1 MIVDV
6 EKYIIFGCQQDLDIF
21 FSLAQRAGFIEFLGG
36 TRKKTLQLPSLAK
49 TFFSAIKISKH
60 YVIHP
65 QEAPNTNLSISQVAE
80 KIVSQKNEQEVL
92 LEQERLILLE
102 ISRIAIFGDFSRQE
116 LNHLEKDSNRVFQF
130 FCMKS
135 DLYSE
140 FSLPSEVIHVGTDY
154 DLDYFVAINQEPKQY
169 PKMIEIIIE
178 KPLGELK
185 DDLKNIR
192 EEIAKLELS
201 IRLFANYLPL
211 LESGLV
217 ELLNEHHLQL
227 AKNSV
232 SKSFN
237 DGLFYIEAWVP
248 KTKEKSLHALLG
260 NLNVHCEKIAIEKN
274 DSIPTCME
282 NRGAAKI
289 GQDILGIF
297 DTPAHT
303 DQDPSMWILVFFS
316 LFFAM
321 IVADAGYGLIFLAIS
336 LVLRLKFPDVQGIKK
351 RMVKLSLVLSSCA
364 IFWGVITGSY
374 FGLSISPDSSIQKFS
389 ALSYLVNKKADYHL
403 SQKDDVYEFLIKTY
417 PQIETA
423 ASGTELLSMATKKS
437 SGHVT
442 YPVFTEF
449 SQNILLD
456 FSFVIGIIHLSL
468 SFFRYLRRNFSG
480 LGWVLFMIG
489 GYLYFPSIIDAT
501 VIPNFLGIISKQ
513 VAYFW
518 GFRLLLGGIGF
529 AFIAALIQK
538 GWHAF
543 HELLHVIQ
551 VFADALSYLRLYAL
565 ALGGMVMAHTFNDA
579 LGIEP
584 GFFATL
590 IIILF
595 GHSINI
601 MICLMGSV
609 VHGLRLNFLEWFH
622 YSFEGGGR
630 LFNPLKLNKSK

>member
-6 EKYIIFGCQQDLDIF
+6 EKYIIFGCPQDLDIF
-21 FSLAQRAGFIEFLGG
+21 FSLAQRAGFIEFLGSS
-36 TRKKTLQLPSLAK
+36 RKKALQLPDLAK
-49 TFFSAIKISKH
+49 TFFSAIKIAKH
-60 YVIHP
+60 YEIHP
-65 QEAPNTNLSISQVAE
+65 QEAPNTNLSISQIAE
-80 KIVSQKNEQEVL
+80 KIVAQKAEEEAL
-92 LEQERLILLE
+92 LEQERLLLLE
-102 ISRIAIFGDFSRQE
+102 ISRISAFGDFSRDD
-116 LNHLEKDSNRVFQF
+116 LNLLEKDSNRVVQF

-140 FSLPSEVIHVGTDY
+140 ISLPSEVIHVGTDY
-154 DLDYFVAINQEPKQY
+154 DLDYFVAINEEPKQY
-169 PKMIEIIIE
+169 SKMIEIIIE
-178 KPLGELK
+178 KPIGELK
-185 DDLKNIR
+185 EDLRKVR
-192 EEIAKLELS
+192 EDIVKLELS
-201 IRLFANYLPL
+201 IRSFANYLPL

-217 ELLNEHHLQL
+217 ELLNEHHLLL

-232 SKSFN
+232 SKGLN
-237 DGLFYIEAWVP
+237 EGLFYIEAWVP
-248 KTKEKSLHALLG
+248 KTKEKSLYALLG
-260 NLNVHCEKIAIEKN
+260 NLNVHCEKIAIEKKDN
-274 DSIPTCME
+274 IPTCME
-282 NRGAAKI
+282 NRGPAKI

-297 DTPAHT
+297 DTPSHT
-303 DQDPSMWILVFFS
+303 DKDPSMWILVFFS
-316 LFFAM
+316 LFFSM

-336 LVLRLKFPDVQGIKK
+336 VFLRLKFPYLQGVK
-351 RMVKLSLVLSSCA
+351 RRMIKLSLILSTCA
-364 IFWGVITGSY
+364 IFWGVLTGSY
-374 FGLSISPDSSIQKFS
+374 FGLAISPNSSIQKFS

-403 SQKDDVYEFLIKTY
+403 SQKDDVYDLLVKNY

-423 ASGTELLSMATKKS
+423 TSGSELLQMATKQS

-442 YPVFTEF
+442 YPVFSEF

-468 SFFRYLRRNFSG
+468 SFFRYLKRNFSG
-480 LGWVLFMIG
+480 LGWVFFMIG

-501 VIPNFLGIISKQ
+501 VIPNFLGIIPKQ
-513 VAYFW
+513 LAYFW
-518 GFRLLLGGIGF
+518 GFRLLMGGIGF
-529 AFIAALIQK
+529 AFIAAFIQK
-538 GWHAF
+538 GFHAF

-584 GFFATL
+584 GFIATL